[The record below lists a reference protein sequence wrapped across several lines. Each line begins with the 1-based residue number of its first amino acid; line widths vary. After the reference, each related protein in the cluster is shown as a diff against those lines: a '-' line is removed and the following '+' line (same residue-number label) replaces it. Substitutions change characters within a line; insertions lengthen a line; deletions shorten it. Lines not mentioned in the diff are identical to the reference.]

1 MYFNL
6 GDRVKLIFL
15 HCTVKFTALKLK
27 VLQCQSSRKHRMTLE
42 LLSFIAIKTLIK
54 NIPASIAKG
63 SKENQRTFRSSWSN
77 VVAILQQSERGDL
90 ETKFKFFIACALYVP
105 PLVIMGSESNMADG
119 ATDVFNI
126 FLWLSLF

>member
-1 MYFNL
+1 MPVIEKTSHGL
-6 GDRVKLIFL
+6 RII
-15 HCTVKFTALKLK
+15 KFHSHKDF
-27 VLQCQSSRKHRMTLE
+27 V
-42 LLSFIAIKTLIK
+42 K

-119 ATDVFNI
+119 ATEACDWRFQY

>member
-42 LLSFIAIKTLIK
+42 LLSFIAIK

-63 SKENQRTFRSSWSN
+63 SKENQRTFRSS
-77 VVAILQQSERGDL
+77 
-90 ETKFKFFIACALYVP
+90 
-105 PLVIMGSESNMADG
+105 
-119 ATDVFNI
+119 
-126 FLWLSLF
+126 

>member
-1 MYFNL
+1 M
-6 GDRVKLIFL
+6 
-15 HCTVKFTALKLK
+15 A
-27 VLQCQSSRKHRMTLE
+27 LE
-42 LLSFIAIKTLIK
+42 LLSFIAKKTLIK

-63 SKENQRTFRSSWSN
+63 SKKNQRTFRSSWSN
-77 VVAILQQSERGDL
+77 VVAILKQSERGDL

-126 FLWLSLF
+126 FFMVKFVLKSLQDVEN